1 LDPFKFNMD
10 NEDII
15 VKYDLSITFYIFTY
29 FRYY

>member
-1 LDPFKFNMD
+1 MD